1 LDEGFFVPD
10 FPKILGLKY
19 TMHAHHHDHSH
30 GHQHTIKDTRA
41 LKIAIAMT
49 LTIFIAQVIGS
60 YISGSLALLSDAG
73 HMLSDAGALI
83 IAFIALRMYSSGK
96 GNKEKLQKFTF
107 GFKRIEVLAAMING
121 VILLGMCAFLI
132 YESFMRVF
140 FHTADIHAE
149 PMLITSIIGLIAN
162 VISAYMLHDAHH
174 LSTRSA
180 YLHVITDLLSSIA
193 VIIGGLIIHFTGWE
207 MIDAILSV
215 LISLF
220 ILRSAY
226 GLIKTAGIIL
236 MDSAP
241 SGISS
246 NDIALVLREVE
257 GISDIH
263 DVHVWEIH
271 PGDISISAHIIAA
284 NQDHSLILEKA
295 RKALIGAF
303 HTKHITLQ
311 MEDASFS
318 KDHGCDHCSS
328 HEE

>member
-1 LDEGFFVPD
+1 
-10 FPKILGLKY
+10 
-19 TMHAHHHDHSH
+19 MHAHHHDHSH

-121 VILLGMCAFLI
+121 VILLGLCAFLI